1 MPKSGQINETPTITF
16 KQKLSLSQRL
26 RMRATQAFYFCLSL
40 SSGIAFGAGAVYG
53 AFKLV
58 SSTNPAPWMLP
69 FRNIFVIPSMIF
81 GTIAWAVA
89 YVKPSIK
96 SAKDYYDRTKNPIGS
111 GLANEYQELR
121 NALKWFKLSPTEETR
136 LLRRYFNERLKEA
149 VIRDYQEVEL
159 GHAEYIGDQIQKKQD
174 SIVPTVVKKDM
185 LPRMDY
191 TNNTQLSRE
200 VQNLMA
206 IVSYFDE
213 ALRTGKKSDAF
224 NLDSMNM
231 NAEQIALSRKLL
243 DACYQQVIANNNPR
257 ALMDDLE
264 QQLISTDQT
273 SQTQNKEAIE
283 KYNKV
288 IENTFIKTHTRL
300 SNARKAYEMKARPSS
315 PDEMQMAQNVID
327 KMLSEKYAE
336 AIEQHRQ
343 VYSEFMLLDYPDAKP
358 LGNKTDKFSYV
369 GWIIKNALVPSLSN
383 INAFLVNSIGVA
395 LGFMTA
401 INAFFLPATGV
412 YSAAA
417 SSWLLSAFALSF
429 AGGAFC
435 ALSMT
440 AISFKKVT
448 KKLFSRYLDPEYFDS
463 PLSKSIRDAKEKTK
477 TRGDHMWSWLTNMQD
492 WKKNVVTGFFSL
504 GSSLF
509 NFIAG
514 VRGYMLGQSLYR
526 YFTKRAASG
535 TMPLLNM
542 ENISIAAAPLSAKVF
557 GLVSAAVTF
566 IMSASM
572 LSDVANSAKHQTEHP
587 RKSWKANLFIYTMSF
602 FAVFGQAY
610 QQYVNTLWPDG
621 IQAMLGTLGVPLAL
635 QMPAV
640 YVLGLGISSGLV
652 ICSKLLV
659 EATDDVYTLIFGSN
673 NLKINS
679 AAQAPSKASAQVA
692 GTAKKAG
699 DKRSVFARLFGKK
712 NTTQEAKKTSAKAA

>member
-1 MPKSGQINETPTITF
+1 
-16 KQKLSLSQRL
+16 
-26 RMRATQAFYFCLSL
+26 
-40 SSGIAFGAGAVYG
+40 
-53 AFKLV
+53 
-58 SSTNPAPWMLP
+58 
-69 FRNIFVIPSMIF
+69 
-81 GTIAWAVA
+81 
-89 YVKPSIK
+89 
-96 SAKDYYDRTKNPIGS
+96 
-111 GLANEYQELR
+111 
-121 NALKWFKLSPTEETR
+121 
-136 LLRRYFNERLKEA
+136 
-149 VIRDYQEVEL
+149 
-159 GHAEYIGDQIQKKQD
+159 
-174 SIVPTVVKKDM
+174 M

-206 IVSYFDE
+206 IISYFDE

-401 INAFFLPATGV
+401 TVSYTHL
-412 YSAAA
+412 
-417 SSWLLSAFALSF
+417 
-429 AGGAFC
+429 
-435 ALSMT
+435 
-440 AISFKKVT
+440 
-448 KKLFSRYLDPEYFDS
+448 
-463 PLSKSIRDAKEKTK
+463 
-477 TRGDHMWSWLTNMQD
+477 
-492 WKKNVVTGFFSL
+492 
-504 GSSLF
+504 
-509 NFIAG
+509 
-514 VRGYMLGQSLYR
+514 
-526 YFTKRAASG
+526 RAHE
-535 TMPLLNM
+535 T
-542 ENISIAAAPLSAKVF
+542 
-557 GLVSAAVTF
+557 
-566 IMSASM
+566 
-572 LSDVANSAKHQTEHP
+572 
-587 RKSWKANLFIYTMSF
+587 
-602 FAVFGQAY
+602 
-610 QQYVNTLWPDG
+610 
-621 IQAMLGTLGVPLAL
+621 
-635 QMPAV
+635 
-640 YVLGLGISSGLV
+640 
-652 ICSKLLV
+652 
-659 EATDDVYTLIFGSN
+659 
-673 NLKINS
+673 
-679 AAQAPSKASAQVA
+679 
-692 GTAKKAG
+692 
-699 DKRSVFARLFGKK
+699 
-712 NTTQEAKKTSAKAA
+712 